1 MLQSKDSI
9 VITIVLSFLCLN
21 IYSQNC
27 SNTSTGRPPI
37 NDLGT
42 GYWHGAQGGLYPNG
56 LNTRPVAHN
65 NGGLQMAAQI
75 LPLDT
80 NGVYDPVNGK
90 VVWLSVGMSNTTME
104 TQVFIPL
111 TDTFQ
116 NKNTKLVLIDGAQGG
131 QDINIILDTNAN
143 FWNVIVTRLRQ
154 RGLSTKQVQAV
165 WFKEAEISP
174 SDTSFPGYAMS
185 LKNKFKT
192 VMNILKNKYR
202 NVKLCY
208 ISSRIY
214 AGYATGALNPEPYA
228 YYSGWS
234 VKWLIQDQIN
244 GDTNLI
250 YTGNN
255 PKSPWLSWGPYP
267 WADGLVPRSDG
278 LIWVCPGDYQPD
290 GVHPSVQGRRK
301 VANMLFQFFTTDQT
315 TVSWF
320 LQNPLGIKQIES
332 EVPEMFVLHQNYPN
346 PFNPATKIRFDIPSV
361 GQRHAFDVLLNVY
374 DVLGR
379 EVSTIVNEQLNPGI
393 YEVVWDA
400 SNYPS
405 GVYFYKLMT
414 EDYISTKK
422 MILNK

>member
-1 MLQSKDSI
+1 MLQSKYSI

-56 LNTRPVAHN
+56 LNTSPTSHN

-255 PKSPWLSWGPYP
+255 PKSPWLSW
-267 WADGLVPRSDG
+267 
-278 LIWVCPGDYQPD
+278 
-290 GVHPSVQGRRK
+290 
-301 VANMLFQFFTTDQT
+301 
-315 TVSWF
+315 
-320 LQNPLGIKQIES
+320 
-332 EVPEMFVLHQNYPN
+332 
-346 PFNPATKIRFDIPSV
+346 
-361 GQRHAFDVLLNVY
+361 
-374 DVLGR
+374 
-379 EVSTIVNEQLNPGI
+379 
-393 YEVVWDA
+393 
-400 SNYPS
+400 
-405 GVYFYKLMT
+405 
-414 EDYISTKK
+414 
-422 MILNK
+422 